1 MIYPGV
7 SPPGAFISLL
17 PLGKRWDLYQ
27 NIARRALKMA
37 ETRRRP
43 PARTPE
49 DEENYMIRIS
59 VEAAEKQILSGKASS
74 QLLTHYL
81 KLAATRDRDKLE
93 KDKLEKEIE
102 LLKAKR
108 DAIETAKET
117 EALYREAIKAFSLY
131 AGEGDDDG
139 ESDTFY

>member
-1 MIYPGV
+1 
-7 SPPGAFISLL
+7 
-17 PLGKRWDLYQ
+17 
-27 NIARRALKMA
+27 MA

-131 AGEGDDDG
+131 AGEVDDDG
-139 ESDTFY
+139 ETDTFY